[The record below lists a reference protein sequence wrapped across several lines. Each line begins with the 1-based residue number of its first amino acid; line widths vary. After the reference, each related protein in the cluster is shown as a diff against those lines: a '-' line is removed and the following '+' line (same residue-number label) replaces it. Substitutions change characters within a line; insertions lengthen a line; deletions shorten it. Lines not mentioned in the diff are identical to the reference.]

1 MGNDDPLPDLT
12 IAGLLM
18 AVAEQTPARDYVRI
32 DRRTVGVGEIAGWAQ
47 DHAVSL
53 GGVGIRP
60 GDRVA
65 TMLGN
70 GVNHLALFLGIA
82 LAGAVW
88 VPINPEA
95 RGPGLAHV
103 LSVVDP
109 VRIYATDTAAEY
121 LIAAGLD
128 PKACPIVRTDG
139 WGIPDRRPPGHLP
152 TSAVQ
157 AAGGRS
163 VDTRCIIFTSGTS
176 GPPKGVIVS
185 DRMLIAAATATAMA
199 SDCEPGDVYLLWEPL
214 HHIGGVQAAVM
225 ALLRPVVLVAVQR
238 FSASGLWPT
247 VRAHGVT
254 KLHYLGGILDI
265 LLEAPPTPEDKQHPV
280 RLAFG
285 GGCRTDARLA
295 FERRFAI
302 PVREVYGMTEASSFT
317 TINHDGVVGSVGRPV
332 PWFEVELVGT
342 DGASVG
348 DGQAGE
354 IVVVP
359 KCPGLLTAGYLGDI
373 EATSRLLANGRLHTG
388 DLGRRDRDG
397 NLFFLGRMTDSLRR
411 RGENVSAWE
420 VETALADHPHIAEAA
435 VVGVPAAIGEHDIM
449 AFVLLRDGAPF
460 DPAGLAHWSATALA
474 PHHVPRYWKS
484 VTAFPRTPSQ
494 RIRKDQL
501 DKTTA
506 GAWDSQ
512 R

>member
-1 MGNDDPLPDLT
+1 MGNDNLLPDLT

-18 AVAEQTPARDYVRI
+18 AVAERTPARDYIRT

-47 DHAVSL
+47 DHAITL
-53 GGVGIRP
+53 RDAGVRP
-60 GDRVA
+60 GEPVA

-70 GVNHLALFLGIA
+70 GANHLALFLGIA

-103 LSVVDP
+103 LSVVNP
-109 VRIYATDTAAEY
+109 VRVYATETAAEN

-128 PKACPIVRTDG
+128 QQACPIVRADG
-139 WGIPDRRPPGHLP
+139 WTIPDRRLP
-152 TSAVQ
+152 TAFEAAV
-157 AAGGRS
+157 GRS
-163 VDTRCIIFTSGTS
+163 SDTRCIIFTSGTS

-185 DRMLIAAATATAMA
+185 DRMLIAAATATALA

-247 VRAHGVT
+247 VRAHGVS

-285 GGCRTDARLA
+285 GGCRIETRRA
-295 FERRFAI
+295 FEQRFAI

-332 PWFEVELVGT
+332 AWFDVVLADT
-342 DGASVG
+342 DGAPVG
-348 DGQAGE
+348 DGQDGE
-354 IVVVP
+354 IVVIP
-359 KCPGLLTAGYLGDI
+359 KRAGLLTAGYLGDA
-373 EATSRLLANGRLHTG
+373 EATTRLLANGRLYTG
-388 DLGRRDRDG
+388 DLGRRDRHG

-420 VETALADHPHIAEAA
+420 VETALVCHPDIAEAA
-435 VVGVPAAIGEHDIM
+435 VVGVPAAIGEHDIL

-474 PHHVPRYWKS
+474 PQHVPRYWKS

-501 DKTTA
+501 DKATA

-512 R
+512 F

>member
-1 MGNDDPLPDLT
+1 MGNEDPLPDLT
-12 IAGLLM
+12 ITGLLM
-18 AVAEQTPARDYVRI
+18 AVAEEAPARDYIRI

-47 DHAVSL
+47 DHAIAL
-53 GGVGIRP
+53 RDAGIQP
-60 GDRVA
+60 GDPVA

-70 GVNHLALFLGIA
+70 GANHLALFLGIA

-95 RGPGLAHV
+95 RGPSLAHV
-103 LSVVDP
+103 LSVVKP
-109 VRIYATDTAAEY
+109 VRVYATETAAEN

-128 PKACPIVRTDG
+128 RQACPIIRADG
-139 WGIPDRRPPGHLP
+139 WTIPERRPPSP
-152 TSAVQ
+152 FNV
-157 AAGGRS
+157 AGGRS
-163 VDTRCIIFTSGTS
+163 SDTRCIIFTSGTS
-176 GPPKGVIVS
+176 GPPKGVIVT
-185 DRMLIAAATATAMA
+185 DRMLIAAAAATALA
-199 SDCEPGDVYLLWEPL
+199 SDCEAGDVYLLWEPL

-225 ALLRPVVLVAVQR
+225 ALLCPVVLVAVQR
-238 FSASGLWPT
+238 FSASRLWPT
-247 VRAHGVT
+247 VRVHGVT

-285 GGCRTDARLA
+285 GGCRIDAWRA

-332 PWFEVELVGT
+332 PWFDVALLDS
-342 DGASVG
+342 DGAPVG

-359 KCPGLLTAGYLGDI
+359 KFPGLLTAGYLGDA
-373 EATSRLLANGRLHTG
+373 EATSRLLADGRLHTG
-388 DLGRRDRDG
+388 DLGRRDRHG

-420 VETALADHPHIAEAA
+420 VETALAAHPDIAEAA
-435 VVGVPAAIGEHDIM
+435 VVGVPATIGEHDIL
-449 AFVLLRDGAPF
+449 AFILMRDGAPF
-460 DPAGLAHWSATALA
+460 DPPGLAHWSATNLP
-474 PHHVPRYWKS
+474 PHHIPRYWKR

-494 RIRKDQL
+494 RIQKDQL

>member
-1 MGNDDPLPDLT
+1 MGNDDPLPDVT
-12 IAGLLM
+12 IAGLLIE
-18 AVAEQTPARDYVRI
+18 VAERTPARDYIRI
-32 DRRTVGVGEIAGWAQ
+32 DRRTVSVSEIAGWAR
-47 DHAVSL
+47 DHALSL
-53 GGVGIRP
+53 RDAGVRP
-60 GDRVA
+60 GDPVA

-70 GVNHLALFLGIA
+70 GANHLALFLGIA

-103 LSVVDP
+103 LSVVNP
-109 VRIYATDTAAEY
+109 VRVYATETAAEN

-128 PKACPIVRTDG
+128 RKACPIVRTDG
-139 WGIPDRRPPGHLP
+139 WTIPDQQPP
-152 TSAVQ
+152 SAFKP
-157 AAGGRS
+157 AGARS
-163 VDTRCIIFTSGTS
+163 SDTRCIIFTSGTS

-185 DRMLIAAATATAMA
+185 DRMLIAAATATAIA

-225 ALLRPVVLVAVQR
+225 ALLRPVVVVAVRR

-265 LLEAPPTPEDKQHPV
+265 LLEAPPTPEDTQHPV

-285 GGCRTDARLA
+285 GGCRTETQHA
-295 FERRFAI
+295 FEQRFAV

-317 TINHDGVVGSVGRPV
+317 TINHDRVVGSVGRPV
-332 PWFEVELVGT
+332 PWFGVELAGT
-342 DGASVG
+342 DGASVC

-359 KCPGLLTAGYLGDI
+359 KRPGLLTAGYLGDA
-373 EATSRLLANGRLHTG
+373 EATTRLLANGRLHTG

-420 VETALADHPHIAEAA
+420 VETALADHPDVAEVA

-449 AFVLLRDGAPF
+449 AFVLLRDGASF

-474 PHHVPRYWKS
+474 PHHVPRYWKPVS
-484 VTAFPRTPSQ
+484 AFPRTPSQ

-506 GAWDSQ
+506 GAWDTQ

>member
-1 MGNDDPLPDLT
+1 
-12 IAGLLM
+12 
-18 AVAEQTPARDYVRI
+18 
-32 DRRTVGVGEIAGWAQ
+32 
-47 DHAVSL
+47 
-53 GGVGIRP
+53 
-60 GDRVA
+60 
-65 TMLGN
+65 
-70 GVNHLALFLGIA
+70 
-82 LAGAVW
+82 
-88 VPINPEA
+88 
-95 RGPGLAHV
+95 
-103 LSVVDP
+103 
-109 VRIYATDTAAEY
+109 
-121 LIAAGLD
+121 
-128 PKACPIVRTDG
+128 
-139 WGIPDRRPPGHLP
+139 
-152 TSAVQ
+152 
-157 AAGGRS
+157 